1 MLRPIDVI
9 FKHPVK
15 KFTVIYQNGKL
26 WQLPKLEF
34 DGQSLMY
41 KKPYKGSRE
50 HIFVANDQTLDG
62 TDTVLIAQLLTVHL
76 PESMHNKNVNEFEH
90 WWRQNWYGFREE
102 IAVKKQ
108 RQQQAKQLLAAQ
120 HLAKGQNANPI
131 PTAQAKSELEPQPQ
145 PQPSGMPQAKPVSS
159 NSHDDFD
166 DLLDDLLHEL

>member
-26 WQLPKLEF
+26 WQLPKIEF

-62 TDTVLIAQLLTVHL
+62 TDTALIAQLLTVHL
-76 PESMHNKNVNEFEH
+76 PESMHNKNVDEFEH

-108 RQQQAKQLLAAQ
+108 RQQHAKQMLAEQ
-120 HLAKGQNANPI
+120 HLAKGQKANPEL
-131 PTAQAKSELEPQPQ
+131 QAKNEQPQPQ
-145 PQPSGMPQAKPVSS
+145 PQPQNSVPQPKPVSS
-159 NSHDDFD
+159 TSHDDFD